1 MNIYAF
7 NGPTFAAEESS
18 TSVGFWD
25 ATTGTRRG
33 DFAAAKEQIA
43 DIMFGRELIAV
54 AADRNQITIWDIKD
68 PSHVQKRVTMSTEAT
83 PVRSIAFAPAE
94 NLLAATCGKET
105 IELFDAKSG
114 RRTGSIDF
122 AESTPIAARFNSGG
136 TLLAV
141 GMENGTI
148 QVWDCSRQQKVGEV
162 RGWDSNGITFAF
174 TPRDELVAAMSNK
187 TVGVWSS
194 TGTLTK
200 TVSKDWRPRDADD
213 AMRLSGLALDGFD
226 VRPLTPEEEQ
236 RLNIDANS
244 PLENVALAEYWS
256 AYRTTVRNLAVLKNK
271 RDITASDVD
280 EADLLAS
287 WIDKYREAPAHEASV
302 RIAVE
307 DRDALRVKFGGNYG
321 NVGTEALLQGDY
333 ARAISF
339 SKKS

>member
-1 MNIYAF
+1 MI
-7 NGPTFAAEESS
+7 
-18 TSVGFWD
+18 
-25 ATTGTRRG
+25 
-33 DFAAAKEQIA
+33 QI
-43 DIMFGRELIAV
+43 
-54 AADRNQITIWDIKD
+54 
-68 PSHVQKRVTMSTEAT
+68 VQ
-83 PVRSIAFAPAE
+83 P
-94 NLLAATCGKET
+94 
-105 IELFDAKSG
+105 
-114 RRTGSIDF
+114 TGSIDF

-271 RDITASDVD
+271 RDITTSDVD

-307 DRDALRVKFGGNYG
+307 HRDALRIKFGGNYR
-321 NVGTEALLQGDY
+321 NVGTEALLQRDY
-333 ARAISF
+333 GRAISVF
-339 SKKS
+339 EEVLKIIPERNASGFLAGRGFERFKAIYPAQMRTSRLIKRSLRTCDRGNLS